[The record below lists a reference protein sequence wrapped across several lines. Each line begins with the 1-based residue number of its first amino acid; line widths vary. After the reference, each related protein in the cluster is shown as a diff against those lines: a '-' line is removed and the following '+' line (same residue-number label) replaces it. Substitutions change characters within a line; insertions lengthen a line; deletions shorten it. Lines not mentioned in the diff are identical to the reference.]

1 MLTFRTLDARRA
13 TEPTDWVE
21 LHGAKIHISTRPDA
35 IAHYVSG
42 HWIYDG
48 ARCSYIECRVML
60 TLHFEDSARG
70 ACSIA
75 GPYLGIRIR
84 DRYLF
89 GGRAQVATLSPDT
102 GHWLHYRTTESWPVV
117 RVLADRPQGQ

>member
-21 LHGAKIHISTRPDA
+21 FHDAKIHISTRPDA

-48 ARCSYIECRVML
+48 ARCSYIECRVLL
-60 TLHFEDSARG
+60 TLHFKDSARG
-70 ACSIA
+70 ACSI
-75 GPYLGIRIR
+75 GRPVLRNTHQRSLPLRRQSSSR
-84 DRYLF
+84 DFVTRRWALVALPHD
-89 GGRAQVATLSPDT
+89 GELAGRACA
-102 GHWLHYRTTESWPVV
+102 GR
-117 RVLADRPQGQ
+117 